1 MTDWLFG
8 VTPGQL
14 ALLLGLCALIVVA
27 AGICVAVYGWYSRR
41 TMRRLEQML
50 EQAIAGSFEQGNYSE
65 ARLSRLEE
73 KLSRFLRS
81 SQLSRKSIEEDRGR
95 IKSLIGD
102 ISHQTKTPLA
112 NILLY
117 GQLLDEQ
124 PLPAAAR
131 PMLAQINAEAE
142 KLRFLIEALVKLS
155 RLESGVVQPVAE
167 VQPLEPLLRALEH
180 SFRPAAEQKGV
191 SLHIEPAGVSA
202 CFDRKWTQEAVGNLV
217 DNAIKYTPAGG
228 HVSIACEQYAMFCR
242 IAVKDDGPGIPEKE
256 QAAVFQ
262 RFYRGHAA
270 AKSPGVGVGL
280 ALARQI
286 AAQQGGY
293 IKLASEP
300 GRGSEFSLYLPLE
313 AQM

>member
-1 MTDWLFG
+1 MNDWFFG
-8 VTPGQL
+8 VTFGQL

-27 AGICVAVYGWYSRR
+27 AGVCVAVYGWYTRR

-50 EQAIAGSFEQGNYSE
+50 EQAIAGSFEQGEYSE

-124 PLPAAAR
+124 LLPAAAR
-131 PMLAQINAEAE
+131 PMLAQINTEAE

-167 VQPLEPLLRALEH
+167 VQSLEPLLQALEH
-180 SFRPAAEQKGV
+180 SFRPVAEQKEV
-191 SLHIEPAGVSA
+191 SLHIEPTGISA

-228 HVSIACEQYAMFCR
+228 HVSVACEQYAMFCR

-313 AQM
+313 V

>member
-1 MTDWLFG
+1 MNDWFFG
-8 VTPGQL
+8 VTFGQL
-14 ALLLGLCALIVVA
+14 ALLLEVCVLVVAA
-27 AGICVAVYGWYSRR
+27 AGICVAVYGWYTRR
-41 TMRRLEQML
+41 TMRRLERML
-50 EQAIAGSFEQGNYSE
+50 EQAIGGNFEQGDYSE

-81 SQLSRKSIEEDRGR
+81 SQLSRKAIEEDRGR

-124 PLPAAAR
+124 PLPATAR
-131 PMLAQINAEAE
+131 PMLAQINAETE

-167 VQPLEPLLRALEH
+167 VQPLESLLRALEQTYQ
-180 SFRPAAEQKGV
+180 PVAEQKGV
-191 SLHIEPAGVSA
+191 SLRVASTGARA
-202 CFDRKWTQEAVGNLV
+202 CFDCKWTREAVGNLV

-228 HVSIACEQYAMFCR
+228 HVSVACEQYAMFCR
-242 IAVKDDGPGIPEKE
+242 VTVKDDGPGIPEAE
-256 QAAVFQ
+256 QAAVFR
-262 RFYRGHAA
+262 RFYRGSAV

-286 AAQQGGY
+286 AALQGGY

-300 GRGSEFSLYLPLE
+300 GKGSEFSLYLPRE
-313 AQM
+313 AKM

>member
-1 MTDWLFG
+1 MNDWLFG
-8 VTPGQL
+8 VTFGQL
-14 ALLLGLCALIVVA
+14 ALLLGLCALVVVA
-27 AGICVAVYGWYSRR
+27 AGICVAVYGWYTRR

-50 EQAIAGSFEQGNYSE
+50 EQAIAGSFEQGEYSE

-73 KLSRFLRS
+73 KLSRFLRV

-131 PMLAQINAEAE
+131 PMLAQINTEAE

-167 VQPLEPLLRALEH
+167 VQSLDPLLQALEH

-191 SLHIEPAGVSA
+191 SLHIEPTGISA

-228 HVSIACEQYAMFCR
+228 HVSVACEQYAMFCR

-286 AAQQGGY
+286 AVQQGGY

>member
-1 MTDWLFG
+1 MNDWFFG

-14 ALLLGLCALIVVA
+14 ALLLGLLTLTVAA
-27 AGICVAVYGWYSRR
+27 AGICVAVYGWHTRR

-50 EQAIAGSFEQGNYSE
+50 EQAIAGSFEQGDYSE

-73 KLSRFLRS
+73 KLSWFLHS
-81 SQLSRKSIEEDRGR
+81 SQLSRKAIEEDRGR

-131 PMLAQINAEAE
+131 PMLAQVNTEAE

-155 RLESGVVQPVAE
+155 RLESGVVQPVTE
-167 VQPLEPLLRALEH
+167 VQALEPLLRALEH
-180 SFRPAAEQKGV
+180 SFRPVAEQKSV
-191 SLHIEPAGVSA
+191 SLRVLSTGARA
-202 CFDRKWTQEAVGNLV
+202 CFDCKWTQEAVGNLV

-228 HVSIACEQYAMFCR
+228 HVSVACEQYAMFCH
-242 IAVKDDGPGIPEKE
+242 ITVQDDGPGIPEAE
-256 QAAVFQ
+256 QAAVFR
-262 RFYRGHAA
+262 RFYRGSAA
-270 AKSPGVGVGL
+270 SKSLGVGVGL

-286 AAQQGGY
+286 ATLQGGY

-300 GRGSEFSLYLPLE
+300 GKGSEFSLYLPLE

>member
-1 MTDWLFG
+1 MNDWFFS

-14 ALLLGLCALIVVA
+14 ALLLGLGALVVA
-27 AGICVAVYGWYSRR
+27 AAGVGVAVYGWYTRR

-50 EQAIAGSFEQGNYSE
+50 EQAIAGSFEQGDYSE

-73 KLSRFLRS
+73 KLSRFLNS
-81 SQLSRKSIEEDRGR
+81 SQLSRRAIEEDRGR

-124 PLPAAAR
+124 PLPEAAR
-131 PMLAQINAEAE
+131 PMLAQINTEAE

-167 VQPLEPLLRALEH
+167 VQSLEPLLQALEQ
-180 SFRPAAEQKGV
+180 SFRPVAEQKGV
-191 SLHIEPAGVSA
+191 SLRVLSTGARA
-202 CFDRKWTQEAVGNLV
+202 CFDCKWTQEAVGNLV

-228 HVSIACEQYAMFCR
+228 HVSVACEQYAMFCR
-242 IAVKDDGPGIPEKE
+242 ITVRDDGPGIPESE
-256 QAAVFQ
+256 QAAVFR
-262 RFYRGHAA
+262 RFYRGSAA

-286 AAQQGGY
+286 ATLQGGY

-300 GRGSEFSLYLPLE
+300 GKGSEFSLYLPLE